1 MKPLVPLFV
10 SLCCASAIAQEFSG
24 LALEAR
30 AEKATYAMSEPVT
43 LTVRAS
49 NPTSA
54 AVMAHADLS
63 PSYGLLEIQI
73 AASGGDFRRYSG
85 WGWGALAARPS
96 PVKMAPGDAIA
107 SEVVIFPAHPMRGG
121 GDSPPVATVL
131 DRPGKYRFRVFW
143 ANLGFEERIQAADF
157 EVEIQAPS
165 AEDSVLG
172 KAVSLD
178 PELAAFLAVG
188 GSDATAVKAEKLLQ
202 DAGNAAGA
210 GHLAL
215 SLGRHYIEARDT
227 KKAEP
232 FLTRAL
238 NGPAGSARKRK
249 ALLLL
254 VQAAMMQKD
263 EVRALKL
270 LREAEPDFAGSVDE
284 AVYRA
289 MLREIG
295 G

>member
-1 MKPLVPLFV
+1 
-10 SLCCASAIAQEFSG
+10 
-24 LALEAR
+24 
-30 AEKATYAMSEPVT
+30 
-43 LTVRAS
+43 
-49 NPTSA
+49 
-54 AVMAHADLS
+54 
-63 PSYGLLEIQI
+63 
-73 AASGGDFRRYSG
+73 
-85 WGWGALAARPS
+85 
-96 PVKMAPGDAIA
+96 
-107 SEVVIFPAHPMRGG
+107 HPMRGG

-178 PELAAFLAVG
+178 PELAAFLALG

-215 SLGRHYIEARDT
+215 SLGRHYIEAGDT

-232 FLTRAL
+232 LLTRAL

-263 EVRALKL
+263 EIRALKL